1 MNYILAIEILKHALS
16 LTKNDSHWH
25 LKLILKIIV
34 SHFRSRISLDEYFQK
49 LKSEG
54 SELNRDQFLKEGE
67 TLAAEVKSN
76 YLQTLMLLSKSLV
89 STVCRYISR
98 M

>member
-1 MNYILAIEILKHALS
+1 MFMFIILILAIEILKHALS

-34 SHFRSRISLDEYFQK
+34 SDFKFDPESVLIGIFQK

-89 STVCRYISR
+89 ST
-98 M
+98 